1 MKLFKFI
8 LKEILV
14 TNPNVKWSDIKG
26 LSAPKKLLDE
36 AIVLPTK
43 YPDLFTGLCTP
54 WTAML
59 FYGPPGTGKH
69 LIIYTPINS
78 YFIIYVLK
86 NTQEKHCL
94 PKR

>member
-1 MKLFKFI
+1 MEYAVFMNVYNNNDMCI
-8 LKEILV
+8 LKDILV

-26 LSAPKKLLDE
+26 LSMPKKLLDE

-59 FYGPPGTGKH
+59 FYGPPGTGM
-69 LIIYTPINS
+69 YTHI
-78 YFIIYVLK
+78 L
-86 NTQEKHCL
+86 
-94 PKR
+94 

>member
-1 MKLFKFI
+1 M
-8 LKEILV
+8 

-26 LSAPKKLLDE
+26 LSIAKKLLDE

-59 FYGPPGTGKH
+59 FYGPPGTGVIIFVHILLPIKKYLKKKKH
-69 LIIYTPINS
+69 ILFTLNR
-78 YFIIYVLK
+78 K
-86 NTQEKHCL
+86 NVAC
-94 PKR
+94 

>member
-1 MKLFKFI
+1 M
-8 LKEILV
+8 

-26 LSAPKKLLDE
+26 LSTPKKLLDE

-59 FYGPPGTGKH
+59 FYGPPGTGNIPTSTCILH
-69 LIIYTPINS
+69 Y
-78 YFIIYVLK
+78 
-86 NTQEKHCL
+86 
-94 PKR
+94 